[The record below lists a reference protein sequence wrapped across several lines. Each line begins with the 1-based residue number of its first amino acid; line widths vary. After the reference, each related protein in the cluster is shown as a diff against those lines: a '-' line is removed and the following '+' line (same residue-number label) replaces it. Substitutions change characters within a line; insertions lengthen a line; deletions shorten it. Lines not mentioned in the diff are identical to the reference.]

1 MTGRELITYILE
13 NHLEDEPVFQNRTFV
28 GYVSDVKFAEMFG
41 VGVAT
46 VRAWI
51 MMGHIKDAIMIGDTM
66 FVSMIYVNELQK
78 QKRSPGDL
86 ISIYISL
93 KSEVKHES
101 EIE

>member
-1 MTGRELITYILE
+1 MTGRELIMYILE
-13 NHLEDEPVFQNRTFV
+13 NHLEDEPVFQNGTFV
-28 GYVSDVKFAEMFG
+28 GYVSDVKFAEILG

-51 MMGHIKDAIMIGDTM
+51 MMGRIKDAIMIGDVM
-66 FVSMIYVNELQK
+66 FV
-78 QKRSPGDL
+78 PT
-86 ISIYISL
+86 IYINRL

>member
-1 MTGRELITYILE
+1 MTGRELIMYILE
-13 NHLEDEPVFQNRTFV
+13 NHLEDEPVFQNGTFV
-28 GYVSDVKFAEMFG
+28 GYVSDVKFAEILG

-51 MMGHIKDAIMIGDTM
+51 MMGRIKDASMIGDAM
-66 FVSMIYVNELQK
+66 F
-78 QKRSPGDL
+78 
-86 ISIYISL
+86 ISTIYISTL

>member
-1 MTGRELITYILE
+1 MTGRELIMHILE
-13 NHLEDEPVFQNRTFV
+13 NHLEDEPVFQNGTFV
-28 GYVSDVKFAEMFG
+28 GYVSDVKFAEILG

-51 MMGHIKDAIMIGDTM
+51 MMGRIKDTIMIGDAM
-66 FVSMIYVNELQK
+66 FV
-78 QKRSPGDL
+78 PA
-86 ISIYISL
+86 IYINTL

>member
-1 MTGRELITYILE
+1 MTGRELIMYILE
-13 NHLEDEPVFQNRTFV
+13 NHLEDEPIFQNGTIV
-28 GYVSDVKFAEMFG
+28 GYVSDAKVAQLLG

-51 MMGHIKDAIMIGDTM
+51 MMGRIKDAIMIGDAM
-66 FVSMIYVNELQK
+66 FV
-78 QKRSPGDL
+78 PT
-86 ISIYISL
+86 IYINAL

>member
-1 MTGRELITYILE
+1 MTGRELIIYILE
-13 NHLEDEPVFQNRTFV
+13 NHLEDKPVFQNGTFV
-28 GYVSDVKFAEMFG
+28 GYVSDVKFAEILG

-51 MMGHIKDAIMIGDTM
+51 MMGRIKDAIMIGDAM
-66 FVSMIYVNELQK
+66 FV
-78 QKRSPGDL
+78 PA
-86 ISIYISL
+86 IYINAL

>member
-1 MTGRELITYILE
+1 MTGRELIMYILE
-13 NHLEDEPVFQNRTFV
+13 NHLEDEPVFQNGTFV
-28 GYVSDVKFAEMFG
+28 GYVSDVKFAEILG

-51 MMGHIKDAIMIGDTM
+51 MMGRIKDAIMIGDIM
-66 FVSMIYVNELQK
+66 FV
-78 QKRSPGDL
+78 PA
-86 ISIYISL
+86 IYINTL

>member
-1 MTGRELITYILE
+1 MTGRELIMYILE
-13 NHLEDEPVFQNRTFV
+13 NHLEDEPVFQNGTFV
-28 GYVSDVKFAEMFG
+28 GYVSDVKFAEILG

-51 MMGHIKDAIMIGDTM
+51 MMGRIKDAIMIGDGM
-66 FVSMIYVNELQK
+66 FV
-78 QKRSPGDL
+78 PT
-86 ISIYISL
+86 IYISTL

>member
-1 MTGRELITYILE
+1 MTGRELIMYILE
-13 NHLEDEPVFQNRTFV
+13 NHLEDEPVFQNGAFV
-28 GYVSDVKFAEMFG
+28 GYVSDVKFAEMLG

-51 MMGHIKDAIMIGDTM
+51 MMGRIKDAIMIGDVM
-66 FVSMIYVNELQK
+66 FV
-78 QKRSPGDL
+78 PA
-86 ISIYISL
+86 IYINTL

>member
-1 MTGRELITYILE
+1 MTGRELIMYILE
-13 NHLEDEPVFQNRTFV
+13 NHLEDEPVFQNGTFV
-28 GYVSDVKFAEMFG
+28 GYVSDVKFAEMLG

-51 MMGHIKDAIMIGDTM
+51 MMGRIKDAIMIGDAM
-66 FVSMIYVNELQK
+66 FV
-78 QKRSPGDL
+78 PT
-86 ISIYISL
+86 IYINGL

>member
-1 MTGRELITYILE
+1 MTGRELIMYILE
-13 NHLEDEPVFQNRTFV
+13 NHLEDEPVFQNGTFV
-28 GYVSDVKFAEMFG
+28 GYVSDVKFAEMLG

-51 MMGHIKDAIMIGDTM
+51 MMSRIKDAIMIDDAM
-66 FVSMIYVNELQK
+66 FV
-78 QKRSPGDL
+78 PA
-86 ISIYISL
+86 IYINTL

>member
-1 MTGRELITYILE
+1 MTGRELIMYILE
-13 NHLEDEPVFQNRTFV
+13 NHLEDEPVFQNGTFV
-28 GYVSDVKFAEMFG
+28 GYVSDVKFAEMLG

-51 MMGHIKDAIMIGDTM
+51 MMGHIKDAIMIGDGM
-66 FVSMIYVNELQK
+66 FV
-78 QKRSPGDL
+78 PA
-86 ISIYISL
+86 IYINTL

>member
-1 MTGRELITYILE
+1 MTGRELIMYILE
-13 NHLEDEPVFQNRTFV
+13 NHLEDEPVFQNGTFV
-28 GYVSDVKFAEMFG
+28 GYVSDVKFAEILG

-51 MMGHIKDAIMIGDTM
+51 MMGRIKDAIMIGDVM
-66 FVSMIYVNELQK
+66 FV
-78 QKRSPGDL
+78 PT
-86 ISIYISL
+86 IYINTL

>member
-1 MTGRELITYILE
+1 MTGRELIMYILE
-13 NHLEDEPVFQNRTFV
+13 NHLEDEPVFQNGTFV
-28 GYVSDVKFAEMFG
+28 GYVSDVKFAEILG

-51 MMGHIKDAIMIGDTM
+51 MMGRIKDAIMIGDAM
-66 FVSMIYVNELQK
+66 FVPAIHINT
-78 QKRSPGDL
+78 
-86 ISIYISL
+86 L

>member
-1 MTGRELITYILE
+1 MTGRELIMYILE
-13 NHLEDEPVFQNRTFV
+13 NHLEDESVFQNGTFV
-28 GYVSDVKFAEMFG
+28 GYVSDVKFAEILG

-51 MMGHIKDAIMIGDTM
+51 MLGRIKDAIMIGDAM
-66 FVSMIYVNELQK
+66 FI
-78 QKRSPGDL
+78 PT
-86 ISIYISL
+86 IYINTL

>member
-1 MTGRELITYILE
+1 MTGRELIMYILE
-13 NHLEDEPVFQNRTFV
+13 NHLEDEPVFQNGTFV
-28 GYVSDVKFAEMFG
+28 GYVSDVTFAEMLG

-51 MMGHIKDAIMIGDTM
+51 MMGRIKDAIMIGDAM
-66 FVSMIYVNELQK
+66 FV
-78 QKRSPGDL
+78 PA
-86 ISIYISL
+86 IYINIL